1 MLKVGDDWVEN
12 MSRNRWALLIGM
24 NDLSKA
30 RSCILPSW
38 PTTFYII
45 YVIGTRTIKK
55 IFMRFYA
62 DIDKFQRNRIA
73 LPFTSSWKI
82 RCISLPICFQG
93 LESNDRSKTF
103 LPRIE
108 RYIKHNIKHN
118 IKHFNF
124 LTFTCVSNLKA
135 NCI

>member
-1 MLKVGDDWVEN
+1 MSGKHEQKSMGSVDWNEWFIKSKILHFAF
-12 MSRNRWALLIGM
+12 MA
-24 NDLSKA
+24 NDFLHHLCCRHKNH
-30 RSCILPSW
+30 
-38 PTTFYII
+38 
-45 YVIGTRTIKK
+45 KK